1 MTETIIRGYFNV
13 SGGKPPSDITS
24 FQSIVQSD
32 FQNAAYSA
40 QQNWSIRVDNVG
52 RGPAECHPANAIR
65 HAKINAPTE
74 YVGPWH
80 STSRGGA
87 VPKASP
93 PYFYDRQWP

>member
-13 SGGKPPSDITS
+13 SGGKSPSDITS

-40 QQNWSIRVDNVG
+40 QQNWSIRADYVSK
-52 RGPAECHPANAIR
+52 GPAVCHPANAVR
-65 HAKINAPTE
+65 QATINGPTE

-80 STSRGGA
+80 STSRNGSKPIA
-87 VPKASP
+87 TN